1 MANKG
6 VAALRQ
12 FTRCKGKTGGGTLR
26 ATPAWESWR
35 GSSTTPIV
43 LQRSLWFAG
52 SRGRRRHD
60 ARGSAAPRERNS
72 RPLCRRRSSNPP
84 PLPLMEAGFPS
95 PRCRGE
101 WIRLPSRALSTLPCP
116 LGDFRQGTAAHS
128 FPFDGLRGLPRIAVA
143 GAKPSFF
150 ASHMKEEPIGE
161 TIPLRKIQEWRP
173 DRQIWIHRMKRKA
186 AISWQ
191 SLRKHSTLAAAGAPA
206 CEESKPKVDR
216 EILILSMELEA
227 GSFFRLGRETINT
240 ELSFSALFQF

>member
-12 FTRCKGKTGGGTLR
+12 FTRCKGKTGGRNSQGRITAFHRGGGAKQLLR
-26 ATPAWESWR
+26 KIDLKRSNPGVGIVERIEYDPNRSSKIALVRWIEGETPPRCQRERSAAGEEQSA
-35 GSSTTPIV
+35 SLPKKILESTT
-43 LQRSLWFAG
+43 ATTDG
-52 SRGRRRHD
+52 GRF
-60 ARGSAAPRERNS
+60 S
-72 RPLCRRRSSNPP
+72 
-84 PLPLMEAGFPS
+84 F
-95 PRCRGE
+95 
-101 WIRLPSRALSTLPCP
+101 STLPGRVDQTP
-116 LGDFRQGTAAHS
+116 IKSIINSALSPSAISAKGTAAHS

-216 EILILSMELEA
+216 
-227 GSFFRLGRETINT
+227 GW
-240 ELSFSALFQF
+240 